1 MKSFIS
7 AMKNYVNFKGTAT
20 RSEFWYFIL
29 QYMLIEIILSII
41 SGAVRSVILLIIMML
56 FNVAMVIPCLA
67 LTFRR
72 MHDAGFSGWCSFIP
86 FYRIYLF
93 CCPSV
98 EEKYPNN
105 NHNNAKVVGIIF
117 LIMSVIGVPVCA
129 GITATVA
136 AASFSQYQQKSKAI
150 SKNSAENMKIVDD
163 YMNQRTIARQKVADS
178 NYSAEAS
185 AEYKAEQ
192 EKILKALIE
201 EHKDNPDRQI
211 AVKQLT
217 ELLNQLQEE

>member
-7 AMKNYVNFKGTAT
+7 AMNNYFNFKGTAP

-29 QYMLIEIILSII
+29 QYMLIEIILSIL
-41 SGAVRSVILLIIMML
+41 SVAFHSIVLFIIMML

-117 LIMSVIGVPVCA
+117 LIMSVIGVPVSIA
-129 GITATVA
+129 ISATIAVNN
-136 AASFSQYQQKSKAI
+136 FSQYQEKAF
-150 SKNSAENMKIVDD
+150 NSYVKMQLNDKIIND
-163 YMNQRTIARQKVADS
+163 YMEQQRVARVKVDVALD
-178 NYSAEAS
+178 YSAAL

-192 EKILKALIE
+192 EKILKNLIE
-201 EHKDNPDRQI
+201 ENEKDPEMER
-211 AVKQLT
+211 AVSFFK
-217 ELLNQLQEE
+217 EMLNNL